1 MDEPKP
7 MLLVVEDEPQLRRYL
22 RATLSAH
29 GFRMEEALDGA
40 GGLHLAAALRPDAIL
55 LDLGLPDMD
64 GLEVLRRLR
73 GWSPIPVIILSARG
87 QEEDKVRA
95 LDGGADDYLTKPFG
109 TGELLAR
116 IRAALRRVEPGG
128 PAADPRSAWGDVTF
142 DRAAREVRAKGEV
155 VHLTPNEFDLLA
167 ALVRHA
173 GKVLTHHQLLKEV
186 WGGVAGAQ
194 PHYLRVYMAQL
205 RRKLEDDPARPK
217 HLVTELGVGYRLKLE

>member
-1 MDEPKP
+1 MDEHPI
-7 MLLVVEDEPQLRRYL
+7 LLVVEDEPQLRRYL

-29 GFRMEEALDGA
+29 GFRMEEAADGTA
-40 GGLHLAAALRPDAIL
+40 GLHLAAALRPAAVL
-55 LDLGLPDMD
+55 LDLGLPDLD

-73 GWSPIPVIILSARG
+73 EWSQVPVIILSARG
-87 QEEDKVRA
+87 QEDDKIRA

-116 IRAALRRVEPGG
+116 IRAALRRVGPGG
-128 PAADPRSAWGDVTF
+128 PMEDPRLGWGEVSF
-142 DRAAREVRAKGEV
+142 DAAAREVRLRGDL

-167 ALVRHA
+167 ALARHA
-173 GKVLTHHQLLKEV
+173 GKVLTHRQLLKEV

-194 PHYLRVYMAQL
+194 SHYLRVYMAQL
-205 RRKLEDDPARPK
+205 RRKLEADPARPK

>member
-1 MDEPKP
+1 VDEHPI
-7 MLLVVEDEPQLRRYL
+7 LLVVEDEPQLRRYL

-29 GFRMEEALDGA
+29 GFRMEEAADGTA
-40 GGLHLAAALRPDAIL
+40 GLHLAAALRPAAVL
-55 LDLGLPDMD
+55 LDLGLPDLD

-73 GWSPIPVIILSARG
+73 EWSQVPVIILSARG
-87 QEEDKVRA
+87 QEDDKIRA

-116 IRAALRRVEPGG
+116 IRAALRRVGPGG
-128 PAADPRSAWGDVTF
+128 PMEDPRLGWGEVSF
-142 DRAAREVRAKGEV
+142 DAAAREVRLRGDL

-167 ALVRHA
+167 ALARHP
-173 GKVLTHHQLLKEV
+173 GKVLTHRQLLKEV

-194 PHYLRVYMAQL
+194 SHYLRVYMAQL
-205 RRKLEDDPARPK
+205 RRKLEADPARPK

>member
-1 MDEPKP
+1 MDEHPI
-7 MLLVVEDEPQLRRYL
+7 LLVVEDEPQLRRYL

-29 GFRMEEALDGA
+29 GFRMEEAADGTA
-40 GGLHLAAALRPDAIL
+40 GLHLAAALRPAAVL
-55 LDLGLPDMD
+55 LDLGLPDFD

-73 GWSPIPVIILSARG
+73 EWSQVPVIILSARG
-87 QEEDKVRA
+87 QEDDKIRA

-116 IRAALRRVEPGG
+116 IRAALRRVGPGG
-128 PAADPRSAWGDVTF
+128 PMEDPRLGWGEVSF
-142 DRAAREVRAKGEV
+142 DAAAREVRLRGDL

-167 ALVRHA
+167 ALARHA
-173 GKVLTHHQLLKEV
+173 GKVLTHRQLLKEV

-194 PHYLRVYMAQL
+194 SHYLRVYMAQL
-205 RRKLEDDPARPK
+205 RRKLEADPARPK

>member
-1 MDEPKP
+1 MDESRPL
-7 MLLVVEDEPQLRRYL
+7 LLVVEDEPQLRRYL
-22 RATLSAH
+22 RATLAAH

-40 GGLHLAAALRPDAIL
+40 SGLHLAAAVRPAAVL
-55 LDLGLPDMD
+55 LDLGLPDLD

-73 GWSPIPVIILSARG
+73 EWSRVPVIILSARG
-87 QEEDKVRA
+87 QEDDKIKA

-116 IRAALRRVEPGG
+116 IRAALRRVEPG
-128 PAADPRSAWGDVTF
+128 AAEIEPSLQWGDVRF
-142 DRAAREVRAKGEV
+142 DLAAREVRRKDQL

-167 ALVRHA
+167 FLVRHA
-173 GKVLTHHQLLKEV
+173 GKVLTHHQLLREV

-205 RRKLEDDPARPK
+205 RRKLEDDPARPR

>member
-1 MDEPKP
+1 MDEPRAS
-7 MLLVVEDEPQLRRYL
+7 LLVIEDEPQLRRYL

-29 GFRMEEALDGA
+29 GYRLEEAPDGA
-40 GGLHLAAALRPDAIL
+40 TGLRMAAAIRPDAVL

-73 GWSPIPVIILSARG
+73 EWTNVPVIILSARG
-87 QEEDKVRA
+87 QEDDKVLA

-116 IRAALRRVEPGG
+116 IRAALRRFESGGTAAEPHQQ
-128 PAADPRSAWGDVTF
+128 WGDVQF
-142 DRAAREVRAKGEV
+142 DLSAREVRRKGEII
-155 VHLTPNEFDLLA
+155 HLTPNEFDLLA
-167 ALVRHA
+167 ILVRHA

-205 RRKLEDDPARPK
+205 RRKLEDDPARPR
-217 HLVTELGVGYRLKLE
+217 HLLTELGVGYRLRLE

>member
-1 MDEPKP
+1 MAENGDL
-7 MLLVVEDEPQLRRYL
+7 LLVVEDEPQLRRYL

-40 GGLHLAAALRPDAIL
+40 AGLRMAAAVRPGVVL

-73 GWSPIPVIILSARG
+73 EWSRVPVIILSARG
-87 QEEDKVRA
+87 QEEDKIRA

-116 IRAALRRVEPGG
+116 IRAALRRVEPGN
-128 PAADPRSAWGDVTF
+128 PSSEPCQQWGDVEF
-142 DRAAREVRAKGEV
+142 DLAAREVRRKGETI
-155 VHLTPNEFDLLA
+155 HLTPNEFDLLA
-167 ALVRHA
+167 VLVRHA

-205 RRKLEDDPARPK
+205 RRKLEDDPARPR
-217 HLVTELGVGYRLKLE
+217 HLLTELGVGYRLKLE

>member
-1 MDEPKP
+1 LSEPGP
-7 MLLVVEDEPQLRRYL
+7 LLLVVEDEPQLRRYL

-29 GFRMEEALDGA
+29 GYRMEEALDGTA
-40 GGLHLAAALRPDAIL
+40 GLHLAAAMRPDAVL

-73 GWSPIPVIILSARG
+73 EWSRVPVIILSARG
-87 QEEDKVRA
+87 QEDDKIRA

-116 IRAALRRVEPGG
+116 IRAALRRSEPGG
-128 PAADPRSAWGDVTF
+128 PATEPCQSWADVDF
-142 DRAAREVRAKGEV
+142 DLAAREVRRKGEV
-155 VHLTPNEFDLLA
+155 IHLTPNEFDLLA
-167 ALVRHA
+167 VLVRHA

-205 RRKLEDDPARPK
+205 RRKLEDDPARPR
-217 HLVTELGVGYRLKLE
+217 HLLTELGVGYRLKLE